1 LICLVEPISRNIDVY
16 VPAYPLPLLEV
27 GSFVKSRLP
36 KIDLSIISMA
46 VDYGLPLTPKGKSQI
61 YRQLLRDLS
70 EMKPKG
76 VGISCTA
83 ISQAEEVIELCEL
96 IKKHD
101 PTICTFLG
109 GYFPTL
115 YYEEIFARTSAVDF
129 IVLGEGEETALAVIS
144 LLEEGK
150 KPLAED
156 IPNLAYKED
165 GHVKVNRQ
173 RKRFD
178 LREKALLDLGLL
190 KYPRSYDVLP
200 YSFSRGCGFRCKFC
214 MEEFIRPQRREVPRE
229 IVEADLRNLSQQ
241 SNCDRLLV
249 SDALFLSFDYIPMF
263 RELGVKVNFE
273 TRADVCDPQIIP
285 HLADVCSMM
294 AVGLESA
301 SYDSLKRMNK
311 VKDHG
316 HYQRYISNALAVYKE
331 AVKAEIPIMVF
342 MIAGF
347 PGDEEEDLKKTLE
360 FARQMAEQ
368 NGPGGHIF
376 KIGECRVY
384 PRTKLYEY
392 AKSLP
397 DVVFD
402 DDGVFGENVVRQSSK
417 NLDFG
422 TILRY
427 MSEIFAL
434 SKPTKK
440 FNEILMTMTPFF
452 RLPVKALHDTIIPA
466 SCFMGSSRDVL
477 LVRGENLSCLRKLIP
492 RLREKY
498 KDLAAAE
505 RRTRALQL

>member
-1 LICLVEPISRNIDVY
+1 LIFLVEPISRNIGVY
-16 VPAYPLPLLEV
+16 VPAYPLPLLEI
-27 GSFVKSRLP
+27 GSYVKSRLP
-36 KIDLSIISMA
+36 KVDLSIISMA
-46 VDYGLPLTPKGKSQI
+46 VDYGLPLTPEGKSQV
-61 YRQLLRDLS
+61 YAKFLKDLS
-70 EMKPKG
+70 GMKPKG

-96 IKKHD
+96 IKEHD
-101 PTICTFLG
+101 PTTCVFLG

-115 YYEEIFARTSAVDF
+115 YYEEIFARTSAVDL
-129 IVLGEGEETALAVIS
+129 IVLGEGEETALAVIR

-150 KPLAED
+150 TPIKKD

-165 GHVKVNRQ
+165 GHVRVNRR
-173 RKRFD
+173 RKQFD

-190 KYPRSYDVLP
+190 RYPRSYDVLP

-214 MEEFIRPQRREVPRE
+214 MEEFIRPRRKEVPKE
-229 IVEADLRNLSQQ
+229 IVEADLRNLSLQ
-241 SNCDRLLV
+241 SSCDRLLV
-249 SDALFLSFDYIPMF
+249 SDPLFLSFGYMSMF
-263 RELGVKVNFE
+263 RSLGLKVNFE
-273 TRADVCDPQIIP
+273 TRADVLDPQIIP
-285 HLADVCSMM
+285 GLADVCSMI
-294 AVGLESA
+294 ALGVESA
-301 SYDSLKRMNK
+301 SYDTLKRMNK
-311 VKDHG
+311 VRDHD
-316 HYQRYISNALAVYKE
+316 HYRRYLSNALAVYEE
-331 AVKAEIPIMVF
+331 AVKAEIPVMVF

-347 PGDEEEDLKKTLE
+347 PGDVEEDFRRTLE

-368 NGPGGHIF
+368 SGPGGHVF

-397 DVVFD
+397 DVMFD
-402 DDGVFGENVVRQSSK
+402 DDGVFGENVVRQPSK

-422 TILRY
+422 TVLRY

-440 FNEILMTMTPFF
+440 LNDVLMTMIPFF
-452 RLPVKALHDTIIPA
+452 RLPAKALRDTLIPV
-466 SCFMGSSRDVL
+466 SCFRGSSKDVL
-477 LVRGENLSCLRKLIP
+477 GARGEDLARLRKLVV

-505 RRTRALQL
+505 RSTRSLQL